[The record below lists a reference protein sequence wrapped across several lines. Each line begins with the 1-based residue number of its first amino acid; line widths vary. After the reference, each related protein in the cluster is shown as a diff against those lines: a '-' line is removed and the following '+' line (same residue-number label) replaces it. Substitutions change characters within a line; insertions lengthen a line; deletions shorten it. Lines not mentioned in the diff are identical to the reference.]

1 MGGKN
6 TILDMQ
12 RFREYTTYAL
22 FLGKF
27 LILQQKPN
35 FSQKRKE
42 LKK

>member
-22 FLGKF
+22 FLGKS
-27 LILQQKPN
+27 LTLQQKSN
-35 FSQKRKE
+35 FSQKQKAV
-42 LKK
+42 KK